1 LDGGDRRAQRCRRFL
16 ALAKFP
22 TGDEDLS
29 PLCVERAGYR
39 PGRRRRPPAPEGT
52 ELVLYGYDE
61 RGETTI
67 AIGRGGDGS
76 ETEAYLIWRTEHE
89 AVAVEA
95 TPARASEIAPGGW
108 WPPRAQGVWR
118 AELDGGRPIRI
129 ERFSERGASLER
141 CRWEGDRL
149 VEAITEHGNRPEADG
164 RYVLEWQGSD
174 LVRIE
179 RHWAQGEVR
188 VVYERLPRGVTLAG
202 LLSALEDELVER
214 IPPAVAGLGRR
225 EPVCAMA
232 FAYCVGEA
240 SLPPAITL
248 CPDTVRRRLD
258 REEDGFWYRWQAAE
272 WTSAADVPELDRYGA
287 EDFRERCATVDRA
300 VTRGGDE
307 LVTARLLQAVARR
320 LNRIDWGDL
329 LAVTDDFLV
338 YAWEIHGDSLEQDL
352 AASVPGGNAPSA

>member
-1 LDGGDRRAQRCRRFL
+1 MTRERELEVSPELLGRLPAELRTRVPTDWTAAIDERSAAAASWRW
-16 ALAKFP
+16 AKFP

-214 IPPAVAGLGRR
+214 IARCRRARPARARLRDGVRL
-225 EPVCAMA
+225 
-232 FAYCVGEA
+232 
-240 SLPPAITL
+240 L
-248 CPDTVRRRLD
+248 RRR
-258 REEDGFWYRWQAAE
+258 GVAAARDHALPRHG
-272 WTSAADVPELDRYGA
+272 AA
-287 EDFRERCATVDRA
+287 
-300 VTRGGDE
+300 
-307 LVTARLLQAVARR
+307 
-320 LNRIDWGDL
+320 
-329 LAVTDDFLV
+329 
-338 YAWEIHGDSLEQDL
+338 
-352 AASVPGGNAPSA
+352 AA